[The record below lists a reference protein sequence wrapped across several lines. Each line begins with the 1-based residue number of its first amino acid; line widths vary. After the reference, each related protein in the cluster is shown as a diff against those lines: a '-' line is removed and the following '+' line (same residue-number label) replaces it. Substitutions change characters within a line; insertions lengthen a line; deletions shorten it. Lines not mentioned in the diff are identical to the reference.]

1 MYMLIFI
8 LHASIHNKNV
18 LFIMFFITIAI
29 LSGHNTTLFGASKSE
44 IQFAENVTRGKLHI
58 VHNHM
63 QTKKTLEQWNY
74 TSSNNTAV
82 YRMCL

>member
-44 IQFAENVTRGKLHI
+44 IQFAENVH
-58 VHNHM
+58 
-63 QTKKTLEQWNY
+63 
-74 TSSNNTAV
+74 
-82 YRMCL
+82 